1 MTSEEI
7 KDAMLKFKP
16 VKYKG
21 ITFNRITAYIFRV
34 VETTHG
40 KYKTIMQCELMDKN
54 GNSVVIA
61 ESEKVELIENGN

>member
-7 KDAMLKFKP
+7 KDAMLTFKP

-21 ITFNRITAYIFRV
+21 MTFKRIIAYIYRV
-34 VETTHG
+34 VETSHG
-40 KYKTIMQCELMDKN
+40 KYKTIMQCELLDKN
-54 GNSVVIA
+54 ENSVVVA

>member
-21 ITFNRITAYIFRV
+21 ITFHRITAYIYRV

-40 KYKTIMQCELMDKN
+40 KFKTVMQCELLDKN
-54 GNSVVIA
+54 KNSVVIA
-61 ESEKVELIENGN
+61 ESEKVELIENG